1 MYQGVYDFLITCYI
15 FLESL
20 IILMQWLKNRRSPL
34 IMTQAKV
41 LDKHVQIQNIRRK
54 RSSGPGYV
62 KHKMYIYY
70 VLFEIEGG
78 DTLEFQVKKG
88 EYMKIK
94 KGQFGELTFQGKR
107 YIKFD
112 TKEVSL

>member
-1 MYQGVYDFLITCYI
+1 MLYFFREFDNSDAVA
-15 FLESL
+15 
-20 IILMQWLKNRRSPL
+20 KNRRSPL

-54 RSSGPGYV
+54 RSSRPGYV

-94 KGQFGELTFQGKR
+94 KGGCNKIG
-107 YIKFD
+107 
-112 TKEVSL
+112 